1 MSGALA
7 QLGERRTCTAEVIGS
22 SPIRSIPEYRNEY
35 RNVRQE
41 RARRRKVASAFVRW
55 CRPQVPERLLAPLA
69 ARLTSPDSGLLLAAS
84 SDADDDF
91 LLRDPD
97 CVDADD
103 PWAPEALCDPE
114 PWLPAPRMAG

>member
-22 SPIRSIPEYRNEY
+22 SPIRSIPEY

-97 CVDADD
+97 CVDAD
-103 PWAPEALCDPE
+103 E
-114 PWLPAPRMAG
+114 P